1 MMEIILIF
9 LQILFIGFLTF
20 YSIPDSIFGL
30 KNSKNLLN
38 TLTMKSI
45 IMMNIFLLFSFL
57 SVEKNYLLF
66 ILVFLCLFFI
76 CFRKNPSA
84 RFFLVRFLFHIW
96 SLPHIKTEASFILS
110 KDFDVK
116 NEALVIFRCSLQ
128 NCEK

>member
-9 LQILFIGFLTF
+9 LQVLFIGFLIF

-76 CFRKNPSA
+76 
-84 RFFLVRFLFHIW
+84 
-96 SLPHIKTEASFILS
+96 IKKKKHFYI
-110 KDFDVK
+110 KF
-116 NEALVIFRCSLQ
+116 
-128 NCEK
+128 

>member
-9 LQILFIGFLTF
+9 LKILFIGFLTF

-66 ILVFLCLFFI
+66 ILVFLFLFFI
-76 CFRKNPSA
+76 
-84 RFFLVRFLFHIW
+84 
-96 SLPHIKTEASFILS
+96 IKKKKHFYI
-110 KDFDVK
+110 KF
-116 NEALVIFRCSLQ
+116 
-128 NCEK
+128 